1 MCSTDTELHDAAS
14 SRPSRLGKASVLLG
28 LISPASMVVFG
39 YVLPVALLLLAESA
53 DWEAAYEEVLFG
65 LVKPLGFVVPAI
77 ASLTGIGLAV
87 AGVFSKTCRR
97 DAAVVGLMLNVIAL
111 SALVLLALWWMS
123 ALEDMMAC

>member
-1 MCSTDTELHDAAS
+1 
-14 SRPSRLGKASVLLG
+14 
-28 LISPASMVVFG
+28 
-39 YVLPVALLLLAESA
+39 LLLLAESA